1 MTSTTFLDKLV
12 IEEIKTQSDYLAERI
27 KDMIISNEFPDDYKF
42 PNELEF
48 SKKLNVSR
56 ATLREAYKIL
66 SAQGF
71 LRITKHGTYVK
82 DRYDIARHGNFT
94 ASLDL
99 ANEQEMLDF
108 MLAVEPAAVAL
119 AAKKITDEELERLE
133 KLMIACE
140 NSKEEQKKF
149 MELNRQFHSFIRETT
164 HNTPITSALSAYYDI
179 FDRQIVG
186 KIYTSDMDATEFKNI
201 SLAQHRELFA
211 ALKNHDAQKAQDV
224 EYKHL
229 VYDIEAHELRFK
241 NVVDSI

>member
-1 MTSTTFLDKLV
+1 MTNTTLLDKLV
-12 IEEIKTQSDYLAERI
+12 IEEVKTQSDYLADRI
-27 KDMIISNEFPDDYKF
+27 KDMIISNEIPDNYKF

-82 DRYDIARHGNFT
+82 DRYAIAKQGNFT

-99 ANEQEMLDF
+99 ANEQEMVDF

-119 AAKKITDEELERLE
+119 AAKRITDSELVKLERILTD
-133 KLMIACE
+133 CE
-140 NSKEEQKKF
+140 TYKDQQKKF
-149 MELNRQFHSFIRETT
+149 MELNRQFHSFIRDTT

-179 FDRQIVG
+179 FDRHIVG
-186 KIYTSDMDATEFKNI
+186 KIYTSDKDVTEFKKT
-201 SLAQHRELFA
+201 SLTQHRALFE
-211 ALKNHDAQKAQDV
+211 ALKNHDAEAARDI

-241 NVVDSI
+241 NGLDNF